1 MKLKLYREHLKPL
14 YTIGKLYINEEYFSD
29 ALEDTVR
36 DLNHDGTNE
45 KKIYGKTAIPYG
57 TYEIDITYSAKFK
70 KEMPILLNVKGF
82 QGIRIHSGNTP
93 EDTEGC
99 ILVGFNKAVGKILN
113 SYLTYTELFAQI
125 KEAKENKENITIEI
139 V

>member
-1 MKLKLYREHLKPL
+1 MELKLYRKHLKPL
-14 YTIGKLYINEEYFSD
+14 YTIGKLYINGEYFSD
-29 ALEDTVR
+29 TLEDTVR

-45 KKIYGKTAIPYG
+45 EKIYGKTAIPYG
-57 TYEIDITYSAKFK
+57 IYEVDITYSAKFK

-125 KEAKENKENITIEI
+125 KEAKEKKEKITIEI